1 MSTFKRASL
10 DRAELLTPMSMSDA
24 LDAMTLDLKRL
35 SVCGR
40 GVDGIGSDS
49 QGRAALITVSEHTAL
64 EVVARGSPNDRRIE
78 NANRRRGRSS

>member
-35 SVCGR
+35 SR
-40 GVDGIGSDS
+40 AGVSRSVVEASMASAVIHKAEPLSS
-49 QGRAALITVSEHTAL
+49 QSQNTRH
-64 EVVARGSPNDRRIE
+64 
-78 NANRRRGRSS
+78 

>member
-35 SVCGR
+35 SR
-40 GVDGIGSDS
+40 AGVSRSVVEASMASAVIH
-49 QGRAALITVSEHTAL
+49 ITVSEHTAL